1 MQHTLA
7 MLRVEAAV
15 CMRTHANAGELT
27 GLEKTTRID
36 GACDVSQVD
45 GALRETKILTPK
57 QIPKSNEL
65 F

>member
-15 CMRTHANAGELT
+15 CMSMHANAGELT
-27 GLEKTTRID
+27 GLEKTARID

-45 GALRETKILTPK
+45 
-57 QIPKSNEL
+57 
-65 F
+65 